1 MPGRSSS
8 EQGWEAVNWMDV
20 IRDTKQEKTFKSIW
34 ALSFNR
40 IGERKKKKK
49 TKNKKRPVTQ
59 ITRVLSDHTQ
69 HRHAVI
75 FCY

>member
-1 MPGRSSS
+1 MQMLSANMSLILIKSP
-8 EQGWEAVNWMDV
+8 V
-20 IRDTKQEKTFKSIW
+20 IFYKQEKTFKSIW